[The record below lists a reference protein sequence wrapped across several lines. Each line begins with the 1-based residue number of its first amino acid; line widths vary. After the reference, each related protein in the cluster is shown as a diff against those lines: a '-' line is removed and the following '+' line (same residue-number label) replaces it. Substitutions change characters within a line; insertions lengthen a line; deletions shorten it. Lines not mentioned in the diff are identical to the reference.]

1 MTTGVRESNKK
12 KNKQKLVRY
21 IKNHSFTDFND
32 ILTKARVTKN
42 HNSLK
47 KYLQELKKSKDIVLV
62 PYVHKYFVHPL
73 PKHQRRT
80 GLFLTVHVMI
90 YEKLLERKIRLI
102 KYKPESYVFGLDRT
116 KSINEQVLDKYLTVW
131 NLKNLVLQTDLSTLN
146 LNTILPTQARKD
158 IDFIISFGEKLNSFL
173 SESISKDK
181 LILLGKQ
188 LDQHYVSDLEYS
200 LRLWKGK
207 RPLSHIFK
215 IAITEIA
222 EDIKEA
228 SKVHLALR
236 RKDTSRL
243 KHGSMPKD
251 DWRKFPK
258 KLTSTKNLCSNLYAL
273 DSKKPNIAY
282 VINNYNSE
290 LGRLGIHGVKY
301 EVVQGFLASLVL
313 RNFVNN
319 APDTPK
325 NKKIKKKIE
334 KVFDK
339 LLSSI
344 S

>member
-1 MTTGVRESNKK
+1 
-12 KNKQKLVRY
+12 
-21 IKNHSFTDFND
+21 
-32 ILTKARVTKN
+32 
-42 HNSLK
+42 
-47 KYLQELKKSKDIVLV
+47 
-62 PYVHKYFVHPL
+62 
-73 PKHQRRT
+73 
-80 GLFLTVHVMI
+80 MI

-173 SESISKDK
+173 GESISKDK

-207 RPLSHIFK
+207 RPLNHIFK

>member
-1 MTTGVRESNKK
+1 MATGVRESNKK
-12 KNKQKLVRY
+12 KNKQKIVRY

-47 KYLQELKKSKDIVLV
+47 KYLQELVKSNDIVLV

-73 PKHQRRT
+73 PKHQVRT

-90 YEKLLERKIRLI
+90 YEQLLERKIRLI
-102 KYKPESYVFGLDRT
+102 KYKPESYVFGLSRT
-116 KSINEQVLDKYLTVW
+116 NTTYEQVLDKYLTVW
-131 NLKNLVLQTDLSTLN
+131 NLKNLVFGTDLSTLN
-146 LNTILPTQARKD
+146 PNSLPSQTGKD

-188 LDQHYVSDLEYS
+188 LDQHYSSDMEYA

-207 RPLSHIFK
+207 RPLSQVFK
-215 IAITEIA
+215 VAITEIA
-222 EDIKEA
+222 EDVKEA
-228 SKVHLALR
+228 SKTHLALR
-236 RKDTSRL
+236 RKASPRL
-243 KHGSMPKD
+243 KHGLMPKM

-258 KLTSTKNLCSNLYAL
+258 KLTHTKKLCSQLYAL
-273 DSKKPNIAY
+273 DSKKPDMAY
-282 VINNYNSE
+282 IINNYLSE
-290 LGRLGIHGVKY
+290 LGRLNVHGVKY
-301 EVVQGFLASLVL
+301 EVIQGFLTSLVL

-334 KVFDK
+334 EAFKK
-339 LLSSI
+339 LLPSVF
-344 S
+344 

>member
-1 MTTGVRESNKK
+1 MASEVREAVRK

-21 IKNHSFTDFND
+21 IKNHPFTEFND
-32 ILTKARVTKN
+32 ILTKSRVTKN

-47 KYLQELKKSKDIVLV
+47 KYLEELVKTNDIVLV

-73 PKHQRRT
+73 PKHQVRN
-80 GLFLTVHVMI
+80 GLFLTVNVMI
-90 YEKLLERKIRLI
+90 YEKLLERKIRLT

-116 KSINEQVLDKYLTVW
+116 KSIYEQVLAKYLTVW
-131 NLKNLVLQTDLSTLN
+131 NLKNSVLQTDISTNLSA
-146 LNTILPTQARKD
+146 LPTQARKD
-158 IDFIISFGEKLNSFL
+158 IDFIISFGKELNSFL
-173 SESISKDK
+173 GESISKGK

-188 LDQHYVSDLEYS
+188 LDQHYISDLEYS

-207 RPLSHIFK
+207 RPLSHTFK

-228 SKVHLALR
+228 SKVHLVLR
-236 RKDTSRL
+236 RKDTSRM
-243 KHGSMPKD
+243 KHGIMPKD

-273 DSKKPNIAY
+273 DSKKPNVAY
-282 VINNYNSE
+282 IINNYHSE
-290 LGRLGIHGVKY
+290 LGRLGVHGVKY
-301 EVVQGFLASLVL
+301 EAVQALLASLVL
-313 RNFVNN
+313 RNFVKK

-334 KVFDK
+334 KAFER
-339 LLSSI
+339 LI
-344 S
+344 H

>member
-1 MTTGVRESNKK
+1 MATGVRESNKK
-12 KNKQKLVRY
+12 KNKQKIVRY

-47 KYLQELKKSKDIVLV
+47 KYLQELVKSNDIVLV

-73 PKHQRRT
+73 PKHQVRT

-90 YEKLLERKIRLI
+90 YEQLLERKIRLI
-102 KYKPESYVFGLDRT
+102 KYKPESYVFGLSRT
-116 KSINEQVLDKYLTVW
+116 NTTYEQVLDKYLTVW
-131 NLKNLVLQTDLSTLN
+131 NLKNLVFGTDLSTLN
-146 LNTILPTQARKD
+146 PNSLPSQTGKD

-188 LDQHYVSDLEYS
+188 LDQHYSSDMEYA

-207 RPLSHIFK
+207 RPLSQVFK
-215 IAITEIA
+215 VAITEIA
-222 EDIKEA
+222 EDVKEA
-228 SKVHLALR
+228 SKTHLALR
-236 RKDTSRL
+236 RKASPRL
-243 KHGSMPKD
+243 KHGLMPKE

-258 KLTSTKNLCSNLYAL
+258 KLTHTKKLCSNLYAL

-282 VINNYNSE
+282 IINNYHSE
-290 LGRLGIHGVKY
+290 LGRLGVHGIKY
-301 EVVQGFLASLVL
+301 ESIQAFLASLVL

>member
-1 MTTGVRESNKK
+1 MTSGVRESNRK

-21 IKNHSFTDFND
+21 IKNHPFTEFND
-32 ILTKARVTKN
+32 ILTKSRVTKN

-181 LILLGKQ
+181 LVLLGKQ
-188 LDQHYVSDLEYS
+188 LDQHYSSDMEYA
-200 LRLWKGK
+200 LKLWKGK
-207 RPLSHIFK
+207 MPLGHVLK
-215 IAITEIA
+215 IAFSEIA
-222 EDIKEA
+222 EDVKEA
-228 SKVHLALR
+228 SKTHLALR
-236 RKDTSRL
+236 RKASPRL
-243 KHGSMPKD
+243 KHGLMPKE

-258 KLTSTKNLCSNLYAL
+258 KLTHTKKLCSNLYAL

-282 VINNYNSE
+282 IINNYHSE

-301 EVVQGFLASLVL
+301 EAIQALLASLVL

>member
-1 MTTGVRESNKK
+1 MTSGVRESNRK

-21 IKNHSFTDFND
+21 IKNHPFTEFND
-32 ILTKARVTKN
+32 ILTKSRVTKN

-73 PKHQRRT
+73 PKHQVRA

-116 KSINEQVLDKYLTVW
+116 KSINEQILDKYLTVW
-131 NLKNLVLQTDLSTLN
+131 NLKNLVLQTDLSTN
-146 LNTILPTQARKD
+146 LNALPTQARKD
-158 IDFIISFGEKLNSFL
+158 IDFIISFGEELNSFL

-188 LDQHYVSDLEYS
+188 LDQHYSSDMEYA
-200 LRLWKGK
+200 LKLWKGK
-207 RPLSHIFK
+207 MPLGHVLK
-215 IAITEIA
+215 IAFTEIV
-222 EDIKEA
+222 EDVKEA
-228 SKVHLALR
+228 SKTHLALR
-236 RKDTSRL
+236 RKASSRL
-243 KHGSMPKD
+243 KHGIMPKD

-258 KLTSTKNLCSNLYAL
+258 KLTHTKKLCSNLYAL

-282 VINNYNSE
+282 IINNYHSE

-301 EVVQGFLASLVL
+301 EAIQALLASLVL

>member
-1 MTTGVRESNKK
+1 MTTGVMESNKK

-32 ILTKARVTKN
+32 VFTKARITKN

-47 KYLQELKKSKDIVLV
+47 KYLQELVKSNDIVLV

-131 NLKNLVLQTDLSTLN
+131 NLKNLVLQTDLSTN
-146 LNTILPTQARKD
+146 LNALPTQARND

-188 LDQHYVSDLEYS
+188 LDQHYSSDMEYA
-200 LRLWKGK
+200 LKLWKGK
-207 RPLSHIFK
+207 LPLGHVLK
-215 IAITEIA
+215 IAFSEIA
-222 EDIKEA
+222 EDVKEA
-228 SKVHLALR
+228 SKTHLALR
-236 RKDTSRL
+236 RKASPRL
-243 KHGSMPKD
+243 KHGLMPKE

-258 KLTSTKNLCSNLYAL
+258 KLTHTKKLCSNLYAL

-282 VINNYNSE
+282 IINNYHSE
-290 LGRLGIHGVKY
+290 LGRLGVHGIKY
-301 EVVQGFLASLVL
+301 EAIQAFLASLVL

>member
-47 KYLQELKKSKDIVLV
+47 KYLQELKKSKDIDLV
-62 PYVHKYFVHPL
+62 PYVHKYFVYPL
-73 PKHQRRT
+73 PKHQVRN

-90 YEKLLERKIRLI
+90 YKKLLERKIRLI
-102 KYKPESYVFGLDRT
+102 KYKPESYQFGLDRT
-116 KSINEQVLDKYLTVW
+116 KSIYEQVLDKYLTVW
-131 NLKNLVLQTDLSTLN
+131 NLKNLVLQTDISTN
-146 LNTILPTQARKD
+146 LNALPTQARND

-188 LDQHYVSDLEYS
+188 LDQHYISDLEYS
-200 LRLWKGK
+200 LRLWRGK
-207 RPLSHIFK
+207 LPLGHVLK
-215 IAITEIA
+215 IAFTEIA

-228 SKVHLALR
+228 SKTHLALR
-236 RKDTSRL
+236 RKASSRL
-243 KHGSMPKD
+243 KHGKMPKD

-282 VINNYNSE
+282 IINNYNSE

-301 EVVQGFLASLVL
+301 EAIQAFLASLVL

-319 APDTPK
+319 ALDTPK

>member
-1 MTTGVRESNKK
+1 MTSGVRESNRK

-21 IKNHSFTDFND
+21 IKNHPFTEFND
-32 ILTKARVTKN
+32 ILTKSRVTKN

-116 KSINEQVLDKYLTVW
+116 KSINEQILDKYLTVW
-131 NLKNLVLQTDLSTLN
+131 NLKNLVLQTDLSTN
-146 LNTILPTQARKD
+146 LNALPIQARKD
-158 IDFIISFGEKLNSFL
+158 IDFIISFGEELNSFL

-188 LDQHYVSDLEYS
+188 LDQHYSSDMEYA
-200 LRLWKGK
+200 LKLWKGK
-207 RPLSHIFK
+207 MPLGHVLK
-215 IAITEIA
+215 IAFSEIA
-222 EDIKEA
+222 EDVKEA
-228 SKVHLALR
+228 SKTHLALR
-236 RKDTSRL
+236 RKASSRL
-243 KHGSMPKD
+243 KHGIMPKD

-258 KLTSTKNLCSNLYAL
+258 KLTHTKKLCSNLYAL

-282 VINNYNSE
+282 IINNYHSE

-301 EVVQGFLASLVL
+301 EAIQALLASLVL

>member
-1 MTTGVRESNKK
+1 MTSGVRESNRK

-21 IKNHSFTDFND
+21 VKSHPFTDFNEM
-32 ILTKARVTKN
+32 LKNAKVTKN

-47 KYLQELKKSKDIVLV
+47 KYLQELVESSKIVLV
-62 PYVHKYFVHPL
+62 PYVDRYFVHPL
-73 PKHQRRT
+73 PKHQVRN
-80 GLFLTVHVMI
+80 GLFLTVNVMI
-90 YEKLLERKIRLI
+90 YEKLLERKIRLT

-116 KSINEQVLDKYLTVW
+116 KSIHEQILDKYLTVW
-131 NLKNLVLQTDLSTLN
+131 NLKNLVLQTDLSTN
-146 LNTILPTQARKD
+146 LNALPTQARKD

-173 SESISKDK
+173 GESVSKDK

-188 LDQHYVSDLEYS
+188 LDQHHTSDMEYA
-200 LRLWKGK
+200 LRIWKGK

-222 EDIKEA
+222 EDVKEA
-228 SKVHLALR
+228 SKTHLALR
-236 RKDTSRL
+236 RKDTSRMR
-243 KHGSMPKD
+243 HGRIPKE

-258 KLTSTKNLCSNLYAL
+258 KLTSTKNLCSKLYAS
-273 DSKKPNIAY
+273 DGKKPNMAY
-282 VINNYNSE
+282 IINNYNSE

-301 EVVQGFLASLVL
+301 EAIQALLASLVL

>member
-47 KYLQELKKSKDIVLV
+47 KYLQELVKSNDIVLV

-188 LDQHYVSDLEYS
+188 LDQHYSSDMEYA
-200 LRLWKGK
+200 LKLWKGK
-207 RPLSHIFK
+207 LPLGHVLK
-215 IAITEIA
+215 IAFTEIA
-222 EDIKEA
+222 EDVKEA
-228 SKVHLALR
+228 SKTHLALR
-236 RKDTSRL
+236 RKASPRL
-243 KHGSMPKD
+243 KHGLMPKE

-258 KLTSTKNLCSNLYAL
+258 KLTHTKKLCSNLYAL